1 MHTFRAG
8 GGREHGIEQL
18 AQPSAAQRSGLMVAD
33 DLAEEG
39 PDFTMVSPYDA
50 IETKIERLGF
60 VELEEFAH
68 QLDEAGFHLLSLRQ
82 QRGYSGTCV
91 RHGHS
96 CGDSRVP
103 PAIVRSRLAE
113 GVARIVAENLGQVN
127 HHVDRIGTTPR
138 LRQAREG
145 LATSPDSPVE
155 RQPIRFNSSLCCRGT
170 RAPSRRITRCPR
182 LKPRIADVHFRR
194 KNGLQCAN
202 DSDLL
207 QAAGKSMQ
215 RQRMAAHRVF
225 TPLGVRR

>member
-1 MHTFRAG
+1 MASTQRRCFLRV
-8 GGREHGIEQL
+8 
-18 AQPSAAQRSGLMVAD
+18 AAS
-33 DLAEEG
+33 
-39 PDFTMVSPYDA
+39 S
-50 IETKIERLGF
+50 
-60 VELEEFAH
+60 
-68 QLDEAGFHLLSLRQ
+68 
-82 QRGYSGTCV
+82 
-91 RHGHS
+91 
-96 CGDSRVP
+96 
-103 PAIVRSRLAE
+103 
-113 GVARIVAENLGQVN
+113 N

-182 LKPRIADVHFRR
+182 LKPRIADGHFRR

-225 TPLGVRR
+225 SPLGVRRERRESLALAIRPRQEKSAAAGAAVSFRRRRGSGATADRRSPVHDDAAQRFIMRDPWTPRQTT